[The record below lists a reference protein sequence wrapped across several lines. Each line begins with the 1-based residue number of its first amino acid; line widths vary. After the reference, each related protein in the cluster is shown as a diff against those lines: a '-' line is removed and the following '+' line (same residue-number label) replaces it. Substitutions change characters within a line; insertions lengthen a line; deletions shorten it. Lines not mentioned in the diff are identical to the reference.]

1 MGNKCQTLPR
11 CALFVDEAPG
21 PSDSAPR
28 ATPEPKQLTQPT
40 PPRERHRVTVRPRP
54 LSVCG
59 VSRLVIPPRARLP
72 SAVQHQMSAGR
83 DAAMAEYTP
92 LDRLNAE
99 AQPQA
104 EPQQPPAAMQH
115 VIADEDRVTRKHEKM
130 RMRLEAEA
138 SLGVQAALIGSFALT
153 MLPEAKEME
162 HARQWLFVCSMA
174 AAGVLCLLCVIT
186 SGTIYW
192 AGLHLLSA
200 TKNTTQEE
208 VDMFR
213 LFWKAS
219 VSKHGG
225 PTAIPTLLA
234 GDQGHTAGCHG
245 ALPYALLLAS
255 KRS

>member
-1 MGNKCQTLPR
+1 MR
-11 CALFVDEAPG
+11 EA
-21 PSDSAPR
+21 
-28 ATPEPKQLTQPT
+28 
-40 PPRERHRVTVRPRP
+40 H
-54 LSVCG
+54 
-59 VSRLVIPPRARLP
+59 RARALAHHQIGQQCHNCTVERALP
-72 SAVQHQMSAGR
+72 GTHPVCADSHVSQFRRVPGCLPQCGTQMSAV
-83 DAAMAEYTP
+83 AEYTP
-92 LDRLNAE
+92 LDRVNAQ

-104 EPQQPPAAMQH
+104 EPQQLPAAVQH

-200 TKNTTQEE
+200 TKNTIQEE

-219 VSKHGG
+219 VSKLG
-225 PTAIPTLLA
+225 PPSRR
-234 GDQGHTAGCHG
+234 CW
-245 ALPYALLLAS
+245 
-255 KRS
+255 